1 MNTCSQLIL
10 SANLETINMC
20 LWRRQFDA
28 FKERDVLSTN
38 KYANIAAWLMLV

>member
-10 SANLETINMC
+10 SAICGEGNLMPLKKGI
-20 LWRRQFDA
+20 
-28 FKERDVLSTN
+28 DVLSTN